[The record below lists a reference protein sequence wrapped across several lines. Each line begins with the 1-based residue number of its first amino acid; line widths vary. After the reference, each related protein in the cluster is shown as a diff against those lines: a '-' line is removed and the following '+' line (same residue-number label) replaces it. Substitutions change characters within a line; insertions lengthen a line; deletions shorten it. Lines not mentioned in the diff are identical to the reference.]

1 MLRQGAPVREFTDAA
16 ALQAH
21 YRALRERTWAL
32 RTVRPRQE
40 HGRTRA
46 LVEAQRERVQR
57 EAQEREAAA
66 LAARSEMDARV
77 FQVLDPEQTAR
88 EPKRIIARVAEAFGF
103 AYADILSFSQVAP
116 LVRARWA
123 AIVAVREARPDLSFG
138 QLGRAF
144 DRDPTGIRYALRR
157 VAVLGVPQPPVAREP
172 ERIIDDVAAAFG
184 ITRAEIIGPGKT
196 APLIRARWAAI
207 AAVRAARPDLPLVGL
222 GRLFGDRDHTTIR
235 NALLRMAVEGVP
247 QPPCQGGCT

>member
-1 MLRQGAPVREFTDAA
+1 MLRQGAPVPEFKDAA

-21 YRALRERTWAL
+21 YRALRERTWAP
-32 RTVRPRQE
+32 RTVPPRRQDG
-40 HGRTRA
+40 HTRA
-46 LVEAQRERVQR
+46 LADAQRERVQR
-57 EAQEREAAA
+57 EAQEREAAE
-66 LAARSEMDARV
+66 LTARTEMDTLV
-77 FQVLDPEQTAR
+77 FQVLEPEQTAR
-88 EPKRIIARVAEAFGF
+88 EPKRIITRVAEAFGF

-157 VAVLGVPQPPVAREP
+157 VALLGVPQSPATRQP
-172 ERIIDDVAAAFG
+172 ERIIDTVATAFG
-184 ITRAEIIGPGKT
+184 VTRAEIVGPSKT

-207 AAVRAARPDLPLVGL
+207 AAVRAARPDLPLIGL
-222 GRLFGDRDHTTIR
+222 GRLFGDRDHTTVR
-235 NALLRMAVEGVP
+235 NALLRMAADGVP
-247 QPPCQGGCT
+247 QPPTGGSK